1 MKRKLAVFLVAFV
14 VAMGLLLGASTAQ
27 ATEVETDENG
37 NAIRI
42 TDLPVTNENTQET
55 TVYNV
60 NFVYDTAVNVYASG
74 FDFPDDETIFLA
86 REAVNI
92 ALNESVPIPQRAG
105 PQSDT
110 QFFIG
115 NKVEDGLVVALGGEI
130 IAGLWETCET
140 KCIAALGLGGAAIL
154 APGQPFTYAD
164 FTLASEP
171 QPEPEPGTIT
181 IGGTVTDLTGIG
193 LVLQNNGS
201 DDLPI
206 TADGPF
212 TFATLLTPGGIY
224 NVTVATN
231 PRNPSQICSVTNG
244 SGTVPAGPVTDVTVS
259 CGDPPVGNV
268 SKVAAEGDTLPDPDG
283 TILSGILL
291 EGGVAIND
299 LGEVAFHGQTG
310 STPAVFTQDG
320 LVAKRGDTLPGDST
334 VDRIYDNGGVA
345 INLLGEVAFHGRD
358 NDGRL
363 EAAFTQNGLVA
374 KEGDTL
380 DDDTTIP
387 EEISDS
393 GKVAINL
400 FGQVAFHGEIEVEG
414 GLFDETFRAV
424 FTQDGLVTREGDTL
438 TDGTTIV
445 EEISESGGVAINL
458 FGQVAFH
465 GEVDPAAGVD
475 TVAAVF
481 TQDGLV
487 AKEGDT
493 LPEGTIDGAIVE
505 EINKSGGVA
514 INNFGQV
521 AFHGRVLKFA
531 FGADTVRAVFTQDGL
546 VVKEGDTLDDGTI
559 LDEISE
565 SGGVAINDF
574 GQVAFH
580 GRIGSIKAVFI
591 QDGLVAKLVAKEDDN
606 LTDGTTLDEIN
617 DSGGIAI
624 NDFGEVA
631 FHGKTNGI
639 DAVFRSGINSP
650 PSIAP
655 AEADL
660 FTSITW

>member
-1 MKRKLAVFLVAFV
+1 LA
-14 VAMGLLLGASTAQ
+14 
-27 ATEVETDENG
+27 DE
-37 NAIRI
+37 
-42 TDLPVTNENTQET
+42 LPPPVGDP
-55 TVYNV
+55 V
-60 NFVYDTAVNVYASG
+60 
-74 FDFPDDETIFLA
+74 
-86 REAVNI
+86 
-92 ALNESVPIPQRAG
+92 
-105 PQSDT
+105 
-110 QFFIG
+110 
-115 NKVEDGLVVALGGEI
+115 
-130 IAGLWETCET
+130 
-140 KCIAALGLGGAAIL
+140 
-154 APGQPFTYAD
+154 
-164 FTLASEP
+164 
-171 QPEPEPGTIT
+171 T
-181 IGGTVTDLTGIG
+181 IGGTVTGLTGSG

-206 TADGPF
+206 TDDGPF

-231 PRNPSQICSVTNG
+231 PKNPSQICSVTDG

-268 SKVAAEGDTLPDPDG
+268 SKVAAEGDTLPDPDN

-387 EEISDS
+387 EEINDS

-400 FGQVAFHGEIEVEG
+400 FGQVAFHGEIVVEG

-445 EEISESGGVAINL
+445 KEINESGGVAINN

-493 LPEGTIDGAIVE
+493 LDDSTILG
-505 EINKSGGVA
+505 EIRKSAGVA
-514 INNFGQV
+514 INLLGQV
-521 AFHGRVLKFA
+521 VFQGRVFDPA
-531 FGADTVRAVFTQDGL
+531 AGADTVAAVFTQDGL

-580 GRIGSIKAVFI
+580 GRIGSTPAVFI
-591 QDGLVAKLVAKEDDN
+591 HDGLVAKLVAKEDDN

-639 DAVFRSGINSP
+639 DAVFRSGSESP
-650 PSIAP
+650 SSS
-655 AEADL
+655 AEGDL